1 MKKIIVM
8 ILSFFIVFGI
18 NAQSKS
24 SYKKITSEESQK
36 MIDAGDVTILDV
48 RTKQEYDAGHIPE
61 AILLPDFEIKS
72 KAEKILTDKNAVILV
87 YCRSGVRSSGAAK
100 NLVTLGYTKIY
111 DFGGIINW
119 KGEVVK

>member
-8 ILSFFIVFGI
+8 FLSFFIIFGI
-18 NAQSKS
+18 NAQGRSG
-24 SYKKITSEESQK
+24 YKKITSEEAQK
-36 MIDAGDVTILDV
+36 MMDAGDVTILDV

-61 AILLPDFEIKS
+61 AILLPDFEIKA
-72 KAEKILTDKNAVILV
+72 KAEKILTDKNAIILV
-87 YCRSGVRSSGAAK
+87 YCRSGGRSARAAK

-111 DFGGIINW
+111 DLGGIINW